1 MKRFLCLSLAILL
14 TLALV
19 ACGGGNEEGK
29 TDDEEKAA
37 WAGQFAA
44 GYGKANVTPDWVVV
58 MGGYTATGE
67 ATRKST
73 GVLNDLYL
81 TCVALT
87 DESGNTALL
96 YTYDSKSI
104 DTASALKMRTAISEA
119 TGVPM
124 EQIYVSAT
132 HTHSAPNHDSTY
144 LDFATEGAI
153 QAAKDALA
161 DRAAVKV
168 EFVAA
173 ELPNMSYV
181 RHYMTDTGI
190 VMGSNF
196 KPDGA
201 GKRVSHTTEADKE
214 LRLIR
219 LTREGK
225 QPILM
230 ANWLGHNSI
239 ASTGT
244 TDFGLAH
251 RYYISSDYVGFC
263 REYIEK
269 NSDYL
274 FALYMGASG
283 NISVHGYLA
292 GENHHST
299 AIEYGDQLG
308 QMILDTANQPM
319 TAVTTGA
326 VGTATTQFDGVKKT
340 FDIDAMGIGG
350 IGIVSAPV
358 EMFDTTSMAIRER
371 SPYEVTF
378 VLSLCNGSNGYLPT
392 AICYDYIDC
401 YECRSGSFAPGDAER
416 IVEIYLELLNKA
428 KA

>member
-1 MKRFLCLSLAILL
+1 MKRFLCL
-14 TLALV
+14 TLAVLLAFGLL
-19 ACGGGNEEGK
+19 ACGGKE
-29 TDDEEKAA
+29 EEKVEKPA

-44 GYGKANVTPDWVVV
+44 GYGKANVTPDWQVV

-73 GVLNDLYL
+73 GVLNDLYI

-104 DTASALKMRTAISEA
+104 DTKSANTMRAAISEA
-119 TGVPM
+119 TGVPVA
-124 EQIYVSAT
+124 QIYVSAT
-132 HTHSAPNHDSTY
+132 HTHSAPNHDTTY
-144 LDFATEGAI
+144 LNFAIEGAVK
-153 QAAKDALA
+153 AAQDAMA
-161 DRAAVKV
+161 DRAAVTV
-168 EFVAA
+168 EYVAA
-173 ELPNMSYV
+173 ELEGVSYV

-196 KPDGA
+196 NPEGA

-219 LTREGK
+219 LSREGK

-244 TDFGLAH
+244 TDFGKAH
-251 RYYISSDYVGFC
+251 RYYISADYVGFT
-263 REYIEK
+263 RDYIEK

-283 NISVHGYLA
+283 NISVNGRLA
-292 GENHHST
+292 GENAHASP
-299 AIEYGDQLG
+299 IEYGDKLG
-308 QMILDTANQPM
+308 QMILDTAQQTM
-319 TAVTTGA
+319 TAVTAGA
-326 VGTATTQFDGVKKT
+326 VGTATTQFDGVTRT

-350 IGIVSAPV
+350 IGVISAPV
-358 EMFDTTSMAIRER
+358 EMFDTTSMAIREK

-378 VLSLCNGSNGYLPT
+378 VLSLCNGANGYLPT
-392 AICYDYIDC
+392 EICYDYIDC
-401 YECRSGSFAPGDAER
+401 YECRGGNFKAGDAER
-416 IVEIYLELLNKA
+416 IVDIYVDLLNQA
-428 KA
+428 KG

>member
-19 ACGGGNEEGK
+19 ACGGK
-29 TDDEEKAA
+29 EEKEEQPA

-67 ATRKST
+67 PTRKST
-73 GVLNDLYL
+73 GVLNDLYI

-87 DESGNTALL
+87 DESGDTALL
-96 YTYDSKSI
+96 YTYDNKAI
-104 DTASALKMRTAISEA
+104 DDTSAIQMRTTVSEA

-132 HTHSAPNHDSTY
+132 HSHSSPEHDTTY
-144 LDFATEGAI
+144 LEFATAGAV
-153 QAAKDALA
+153 QAAKDAMA

-173 ELPNMSYV
+173 ELEGMSYV

-219 LTREGK
+219 LTRDGK

-283 NISVHGYLA
+283 NISVHGYLS
-292 GENHHST
+292 GEDHTST
-299 AIEYGDQLG
+299 AIEYGDKLG
-308 QMILDTANQPM
+308 QMILDTADQPM

-326 VGTATTQFDGVKKT
+326 VSTATTQFDGVKKT

-350 IGIVSAPV
+350 IGIVSAPL
-358 EMFDTTSMAIRER
+358 EMFDTTSMAIREK

-378 VLSLCNGSNGYLPT
+378 VLTLCNGSNGYLPT

-401 YECRSGSFAPGDAER
+401 YECRSGRFASGDAER
-416 IVEIYLELLNKA
+416 IVDIYVDLLNQA
-428 KA
+428 KK

>member
-1 MKRFLCLSLAILL
+1 M
-14 TLALV
+14 
-19 ACGGGNEEGK
+19 
-29 TDDEEKAA
+29 
-37 WAGQFAA
+37 AGQRQTENNGLTVPFLLNSEESEVILSKKSAN
-44 GYGKANVTPDWVVV
+44 GNGSIRKKSKGRWEGRYTLGFDPKTGKAKVGW
-58 MGGYTATGE
+58 ATINS
-67 ATRKST
+67 KKHYFST
-73 GVLNDLYL
+73 GCAVYK
-81 TCVALT
+81 
-87 DESGNTALL
+87 GR
-96 YTYDSKSI
+96 KSI
-104 DTASALKMRTAISEA
+104 DDASALKMRTAISEA
-119 TGVPM
+119 TGVPT
-124 EQIYVSAT
+124 EQIYISAT
-132 HTHSAPNHDSTY
+132 HTHSAPNHDTTY
-144 LDFATEGAI
+144 LDIATQGAI
-153 QAAKDALA
+153 QAAKDAMA

-173 ELPNMSYV
+173 ELEGMSYV

-283 NISVHGYLA
+283 NISVHGYLS
-292 GENHHST
+292 GEDHTST
-299 AIEYGDQLG
+299 AIEYGDKLG
-308 QMILDTANQPM
+308 QMILDTADQPM

-326 VGTATTQFDGVKKT
+326 VSTATTQFDGVKKT

-350 IGIVSAPV
+350 IGIVSAPL
-358 EMFDTTSMAIRER
+358 EMFDTTSMAIREK

-378 VLSLCNGSNGYLPT
+378 VLTLCNGSNGYLPT

-401 YECRSGSFAPGDAER
+401 YECRSGRFASGDAER
-416 IVEIYLELLNKA
+416 IVDIYVDLLNQA
-428 KA
+428 KK